1 MNMNYD
7 SSFSYIFL
15 KTLVFTTA
23 INELKH
29 WLASRS
35 NGAAT
40 IRQIWAIESI
50 ERLKTQWNKILMS
63 TQFSIGDKEE
73 KNLKA
78 KWKRS
83 TEYRKNSINVI
94 MQLRENY
101 DQFVS
106 ETNRVTPQSVRLFRN
121 KTETDA

>member
-1 MNMNYD
+1 MNLNYD

-15 KTLVFTTA
+15 KTSVFTTA

-29 WLASRS
+29 
-35 NGAAT
+35 AT
-40 IRQIWAIESI
+40 IRQIWAIESV
-50 ERLKTQWNKILMS
+50 ERLKTQWIKILMS
-63 TQFSIGDKEE
+63 TQISIGDKEE